1 MKNNTKGLS
10 NNHRVQEIM
19 FPGNQSLFW
28 VECIS
33 WSKALRDME
42 ANFGIL
48 PCAKYDESQ
57 AQYYNYNN
65 GNFFGISVPATVSD
79 QNRTSIILEAL
90 NSMSINTVRAAY
102 YDTML
107 KTKYSRDEDS
117 ADMVDIIF
125 DTQVYDC
132 SVVFGIGNAKT
143 NLYTMA
149 SKNNADIASFYQ
161 KQSGTLSKN
170 IEKLVADYAK
180 LGE

>member
-1 MKNNTKGLS
+1 
-10 NNHRVQEIM
+10 
-19 FPGNQSLFW
+19 
-28 VECIS
+28 
-33 WSKALRDME
+33 
-42 ANFGIL
+42 
-48 PCAKYDESQ
+48 
-57 AQYYNYNN
+57 
-65 GNFFGISVPATVSD
+65 
-79 QNRTSIILEAL
+79 
-90 NSMSINTVRAAY
+90 MSINTVRAAY